1 MRSFRKVVSIV
12 LVFVYLFTAL
22 PFTLPSNTG
31 GIRVFAEEGMTDWE
45 AVYKD
50 IEDLDALAMTE
61 DWQNSG
67 GINTD
72 KITLPVLGANGSTI
86 TWASSHEELVG
97 TDGTINIPS
106 YSTFIYYYGGY
117 STVELVA
124 TVSKGEAQTDKYYY
138 INITSGLEETEE
150 DQKAIEDYDYV
161 YDIIWSE
168 GWDDWEGY
176 QGDHF
181 DFPATLPNG
190 STISWSSENP
200 DVIASD
206 GTINRPPKGEG
217 DQLVA
222 VSFLITRGPAVKLK
236 GGFSVKILEGS
247 YAEDL
252 ESDMAWLT
260 EEMILDGNGTDE
272 VRGRLNLPT
281 SGPKN
286 STITWTFSEE
296 GYIIPTGA
304 VMRPTEAEGDKIIT
318 LTATFL
324 RGAVTGTKTF
334 EFTIKASSSE
344 EEESLLEADAYW
356 IENDFF
362 HYKNLNDF
370 RLSYLELPVSSLN
383 GSTISWVSSDPDV
396 ISVAGEVTHP
406 EFSRYKG
413 YAVVTLTATVS
424 RRGGL
429 TAVIEKE
436 VWVYPEAPT
445 DLDRVVYCKEN
456 YLTDDIILH
465 GNDPSYVKT
474 NLSLPTSNSGQYY
487 RNIINIGGC
496 TISWESS
503 NPDVIAADGTVTR
516 PQKGQPS
523 VEVTLT
529 ATISFGE
536 ATDTKSFTFIV
547 TPTEEYPLAI
557 NYDDFNNTDR
567 LQFNGG
573 SGIVDTTNR
582 NEESVTALKFS
593 NGTGSTGGSVFTKN
607 RIRLGDDL
615 SFSTAFTFRINNLT
629 DYYDLEKSGAFTFT
643 LQGTGSS
650 VYPQGLND
658 TAIKP
663 SLNIAFTTSR
673 SQRGSGQAYS
683 NYVDVYAQ
691 VFYNGDYSNA
701 TEKYRI
707 GTFRANEQMDYH
719 TIWIEYDGTQKV
731 LELWFSTD
739 GDRPDINYMHLWVGN
754 VDLGEILRGAG
765 DGLTL
770 EDVRDV
776 YAGFMGSMGD
786 AREDIEIYDWYF
798 KNDSTPINKKIYD
811 FYDVSNITL
820 SAVASEEMLKSIL
833 TVTVSGVTGPMAGI
847 PVEFHTDFGTF
858 LGQPVIETD
867 ASGKATITL
876 SGEHTGVA
884 HVKAIAPGGA
894 MAEVDAPLSATD
906 ADSVNF
912 DVDWLVNGAGRT
924 LLMNGNSSLDNILTA
939 LNLPSA
945 SPNGSDITWSSN
957 SPYVNAANG
966 NVILPTPEEGNQ
978 QVILTAT
985 LSKGTASRTE
995 QITIIVRFTDAS
1007 AVPADKTWLDTVI
1020 LKENSSWDNI
1030 IGDLNMLSSGQYGS
1044 SIIWAS
1050 SNENFIAANGT
1061 VTRPTYTQGDQTVTL
1076 TASITKGSSSD
1087 TVSYTATVRALD
1099 PNDLEAVDISFNWLT
1114 WDIIKNGNTD
1124 MDSVADDLDLPDEG
1138 PWNTAISWT
1147 SSNTNVVAING
1158 DVVQPA
1164 FSQGKKKITLTADI
1178 SRGEMSVQK
1187 TFEITVLTLPQTDA
1201 EAVEADKNWLDISRT
1216 LGQNLS
1222 EFSIKENLSLPNT
1235 APNGS
1240 AITWSSDTP
1249 AFILDD
1255 GRVIRP
1261 TSVQGHKAVNLTAVF
1276 RKGSAE
1282 ETKVFT
1288 YTVLAEPDVTP
1299 PQIVNMDVRKNGVQ
1313 IACYDFPFDVPVLP
1327 WLTTRISIEFDEV
1340 LEYWPGSSPGI
1351 RMESPGATPVWG
1363 KTWNNEVIFDIIGLL
1378 NPGAVYEIIIPSHY
1392 VGDVYGNMPAGEI
1405 RIPVRV
1411 EERPYRTIQVI
1422 SSTPADRE
1430 REVSRGLSSV
1440 TLKFNYSDIK
1450 WVENNYRF
1458 IKVVNKYGV
1467 PINKGTPSLSG
1478 DEVVIDLNNTLEYDM
1493 TYRVIIPAGTFTD
1506 YYENQNPEQIIQFR
1520 SESYKLLPVIE
1531 DVYPRSGQ
1539 TDVDIHQ
1546 KIYVTFKEPTSLFY
1560 VELWL
1565 RDETGQ
1571 NVPVATRDSM
1581 AGNRKIYSLIPYEP
1595 LKPDTVYTVY
1605 GKHYSEL
1612 DPSQSEISHTFRTG
1626 ENKLGIRS
1634 MSPED
1639 RGMDIP
1645 IDKAVEIEFSAPP
1658 MKGPA
1663 FPEIEFT
1670 DSDGNP
1676 VSFSGVEMGNKALFI
1691 PDADYDEEKVYFIR
1705 IPKGA
1710 YQGQSDIINDEYIFR
1725 FKTDKKLELESN
1737 FLNVPSSGLVGKTV
1751 RFNADRIEKW
1761 IKSENHGVVSY
1772 QWDFADGNSGSV
1784 TNPEHIFSQPGDYL
1798 IKLTVLDN
1806 KGFYYEF
1813 EQNISILPIQDV
1825 KMIVNRNGSSDLYIA
1840 QGWSIP
1846 SRTYNVRL
1854 ECENLFVPGERINA
1868 ALYKN
1873 GNLIKTYDELTSGA
1887 NNEYTFVF
1895 TPESNYLGSY
1905 QLVFT
1910 YNSPAGVMTVR
1921 DSLRITASNATS
1933 YLRVQLYDRRNG
1945 EIYSE
1950 AEYLNVKVEGQ
1961 SKVAVREWIPSL
1973 NEYVYTVQEQF
1984 PILRYYKFQLEGFNE
1999 HGSDQRIA
2007 DYSNSYGILY
2017 NIGEL
2022 GDFYTRP
2029 PLKMGYRPN
2038 FGLNKL
2044 VDTSVLTN
2052 FYIEGVDVGTRSFAV
2067 EGNWNGMT
2075 PGYYELTTT
2084 SGKMHKTSTSYRFE
2098 LRPGTDFKAGDQ
2110 LMMRMVSK
2118 NGVSSNWAYWDL
2130 NVLPKP
2136 KIMGVTVDVRYQYG
2150 YYTMTLATPFG
2161 EIMGGAIEPLEDI
2174 PYLGE
2179 AEFGLG
2185 RGMPSFTGIIH
2196 EPININRRILAEAD
2210 ISGEFAHNQM
2220 NKTKDYVYFKNGKL
2234 KKVKTIGYEVEIEVD
2249 GRFRLFWDEAS
2260 RQWKM
2265 EYMSIHVGGWGE
2277 KSWSK
2282 GLELVPGVGI
2292 KGTIA
2297 LDAYVGGTLIVDNQ
2311 NGSSTKYSGII
2322 EFNPGLEV
2330 SVSGSVGV
2338 AAAGGGISANLP
2350 AELHIPTGYFEV
2362 GLDVNAYIWYRIL
2375 LHKETP
2381 IDERLIGIRWNNG
2394 RPKIV
2399 LKMAGS
2405 IDLSDEEEPS
2415 SAGSGFKLMDRNY
2428 LNRESVWLGG
2438 NATSSM
2444 QRAGAALRG
2453 SSLYASGT
2461 SAPESG
2467 ALMSNIFPDAEVQ
2480 MVQMGDELWLVWN
2493 DDNPERDAINRTQL
2507 RYSVFENGT
2516 WSEPAWLDNDRTADF
2531 SPALASAP
2539 DGILMAWHDISKEIG
2554 DEEDLRGMLENSAI
2568 SVTSSP
2574 FVYGGTFET
2583 VTFPNDGNIDHS
2595 PRLAADG
2602 NNALMVW
2609 TRSEGLGFSLG
2620 EDMEDLKA
2628 PANSDSLLFSR
2639 WNGSSWSTPL
2649 VVQSSLATVME
2660 TNLTMNGNQGL
2671 LLYTLSMSMDNDD
2684 RELFAVLFDGSRW
2697 GEPIRITNNDQ
2708 DEINPKAAYINGDW
2722 FITWVQDGIIQY
2734 KEGLNSQTRTW
2745 EMEASMQYDYQ
2756 LAVLDG
2762 AYPQAAL
2769 VYKRTSNDLAQ
2780 NLYAVFYD
2788 LEAGMWSGEIL
2799 LTEEDGYIQKFEP
2812 MFTDDGK
2819 LTAAYTQ
2826 AEIITEAIPVKID
2839 GDDKIVETSKISDK
2853 VDLKVMTYTPLHDM
2867 AFDEEEGLLLSS
2879 VVPLP
2884 EAMITVFAGVVN
2896 QGDFAERVIVDLYD
2910 GNPKAG
2916 GVKVASSDE
2925 LTIPAR
2931 SYVGVEMEWLVPSGE
2946 RDAYYLY
2953 AVIRP
2958 QRGIIEKDE
2967 NNNTISLVIQS
2978 ANVYVGDLVC
2988 ENVAKKDYIL
2998 DAVIIN
3004 DGTKTINDMTI
3015 KLVHADSG
3023 EVVKSE
3029 SLRKLEP
3036 GQEFPVSMLFSA
3048 QGLEEDE
3055 NGNINMVLM
3064 VVHPEGVNERSTEDN
3079 VWDFALVSATIY
3091 VNSGY
3096 PSPDETKVPVDST
3109 ITLVFNLQVKEGAGF
3124 NGIILEDEDLNVIE
3138 ILKTIDGD
3146 TLTIT
3151 PADPLTND
3159 TQYTLTVPANA
3170 IGDDYGHTMAKSYTM
3185 SFTTTSRYPE
3195 VAFAWPAYRL
3205 DETAVD
3211 TEIRLMFNQDIS
3223 QGPTY
3228 NNIKLYGKNNL
3239 QIPVS
3244 VSIRENSWLYIRPA
3258 AVFSG
3263 NTTYSLVVPRGAVA
3277 NGDKA
3282 LLEDFGLTFTTSNTG
3297 GNDDNS
3303 GGNNPGGN
3311 SNNNSGVPKPTDSY
3325 SANIGA
3331 NGSMQNINL
3340 PVKVDSNSGKAS
3352 VDLAKLDEEIFA
3364 ADENIVISV
3373 PSIPGVNAYT
3383 LEIQAASL
3391 SDDDGKGT
3399 ITFETAVGSI
3409 TFGPDMLSGMTG
3421 LEGKTAGI
3429 NIAAGDKTGL
3439 PDEIREAIGD
3449 CPLIQLTLTLD
3460 GKQIDWN
3467 NPSAPVTVTIPYTP
3481 SQEELANPECIVIWY
3496 VDGSGRAVSVP
3507 NSRYDPVSKTVTFTT
3522 THFSDFAVVYYPVSF
3537 NDVAPDAWYKKAVG
3551 FIASRQITSGTGN
3564 GNYSPNAIIT
3574 RGEFITLLMRA
3585 YEIAPDKNPADNFT
3599 DAGNTYYTGYLAAA
3613 RRLGI
3618 SYGTGNNMFS
3628 PNKEITR
3635 QEMFTM
3641 LYNALKAINKLP
3653 QGSSGKTLDV
3663 FTDTNEINSWAK
3675 ESFTL
3680 LVETGTVVGNDGKL
3694 TPNGKATRAQIAQI
3708 LYSLLAK

>member
-1 MRSFRKVVSIV
+1 MQRFKKAFSII
-12 LVFVYLFTAL
+12 LAFVYVFTAL
-22 PFTLPSNTG
+22 PLILSGKTG
-31 GIRVFAEEGMTDWE
+31 TIQAFAEEVMTDE
-45 AVYKD
+45 QCVD
-50 IEDLDALAMTE
+50 MDCDELDALAETE
-61 DWQNSG
+61 GWENPD
-67 GINTD
+67 GIETRQ
-72 KITLPVLGANGSTI
+72 ITLST
-86 TWASSHEELVG
+86 EG
-97 TDGTINIPS
+97 TDGSVDENLEADKNWLTAEMILGDNSDADNI
-106 YSTFIYYYGGY
+106 
-117 STVELVA
+117 
-124 TVSKGEAQTDKYYY
+124 SKRL
-138 INITSGLEETEE
+138 NLP
-150 DQKAIEDYDYV
+150 KA
-161 YDIIWSE
+161 
-168 GWDDWEGY
+168 G
-176 QGDHF
+176 
-181 DFPATLPNG
+181 PNL
-190 STISWSSENP
+190 STISWS
-200 DVIASD
+200 
-206 GTINRPPKGEG
+206 
-217 DQLVA
+217 
-222 VSFLITRGPAVKLK
+222 
-236 GGFSVKILEGS
+236 
-247 YAEDL
+247 
-252 ESDMAWLT
+252 
-260 EEMILDGNGTDE
+260 
-272 VRGRLNLPT
+272 
-281 SGPKN
+281 
-286 STITWTFSEE
+286 FSEE
-296 GYIIPTGA
+296 GIILPAGA
-304 VMRPTEAEGDKIIT
+304 VMRPAGGDKTIT
-318 LTATFL
+318 LTATL
-324 RGAVTGTKTF
+324 SLGGITETKTF
-334 EFTIKASSSE
+334 EFKVKASSSE
-344 EEESLLEADAYW
+344 EEESLLEADANW
-356 IENDFF
+356 IYGQVFYLDSHNDI
-362 HYKNLNDF
+362 
-370 RLSYLELPVSSLN
+370 RGSSLPFPVAGPN
-383 GSTISWVSSDPDV
+383 GSAISWVSSDPAI
-396 ISVAGEVTHP
+396 ISVTGEVNHP
-406 EFSRYKG
+406 AFSLYLG
-413 YAVVTLTATVS
+413 HAPVTLTATVT
-424 RRGGL
+424 RRD
-429 TAVIEKE
+429 TSTVKTYE
-436 VWVYPEAPT
+436 VMVYPDRNPT
-445 DLDRVVYCKEN
+445 DFDRVNYCKEKYVIN
-456 YLTDDIILH
+456 EIILN
-465 GNDPSYVKT
+465 GNDPIYVKT
-474 NLSLPTSNSGQYY
+474 NLSLPTSNSGAYY
-487 RNIINIGGC
+487 YDINIGGC

-503 NPDVIAADGTVTR
+503 HPDVIAADGTVTR
-516 PQKGQPS
+516 PQKGHPS

-529 ATISFGE
+529 ATISYGE

-547 TPTEEYPLAI
+547 TPMEEYPFAI
-557 NYDDFNNTDR
+557 NYDDFNTTDR
-567 LQFNGG
+567 LQFNGA
-573 SGIVDTTNR
+573 SGIVETTNR
-582 NEESVTALKFS
+582 NEESVTAFKFS

-607 RIRLGDDL
+607 RIRLGEDL
-615 SFSTAFTFRINNLT
+615 SFSTAFTFRIDNLT
-629 DYYDLEKSGAFTFT
+629 NYYDLEKSGAFTFT
-643 LQGTGSS
+643 LQGIGNN
-650 VYPQGLND
+650 VYPQDLND

-663 SLNIAFTTSR
+663 SLSIAFTTSR
-673 SQRGSGQAYS
+673 SQKGSGQAYA

-691 VFYNGDYSNA
+691 AFYNGDYSNA
-701 TEKYRI
+701 NQKYWI
-707 GTFRANEQMDYH
+707 GDFKANEQMDYN
-719 TIWIEYDGTQKV
+719 TIWIEYDGTRKV
-731 LELWFSTD
+731 LELWFSDT
-739 GDRPDINYMHLWVGN
+739 GNRPEINYMHMEIKN
-754 VDLGEILRGAG
+754 VDLGEVFTSAG

-820 SAVASEEMLKSIL
+820 SAVASEEVLNSIL

-858 LGQPVIETD
+858 LDQPVIETD

-894 MAEVDAPLSATD
+894 MAETDAPLSATD
-906 ADSVNF
+906 EDSVDF
-912 DVDWLVNGAGRT
+912 DVDWLINGGGLA
-924 LLMNGNSSLDNILTA
+924 LLLNGNSGLNHVLTSLNP
-939 LNLPSA
+939 PSKG
-945 SPNGSDITWSSN
+945 PNGSDITWSSN
-957 SPYVNAANG
+957 SPYVNTANG
-966 NVILPTPEEGNQ
+966 NVILPTPEDGNQ

-995 QITIIVRFTDAS
+995 QITVIVRFIDAS

-1020 LKENSSWDNI
+1020 LKENSGWDNLT
-1030 IGDLNMLSSGQYGS
+1030 GDLNMLTSGQYGS
-1044 SIIWAS
+1044 SITWTL
-1050 SNENFIAANGT
+1050 SNEDFIAANGT

-1076 TASITKGSSSD
+1076 TALITKGSSSD
-1087 TVSYTATVRALD
+1087 TVSYTATVKALD
-1099 PNDLEAVDISFNWLT
+1099 PNDLEAVDISFSWLT

-1124 MDSVADDLDLPDEG
+1124 MDSVVDDLDLPDEG
-1138 PWNTAISWT
+1138 PWNIAISWT
-1147 SSNTNVVAING
+1147 SSNTNVVSNNG
-1158 DVVQPA
+1158 DVVQSA
-1164 FSQGKKKITLTADI
+1164 FSQGKKKITLTAAI
-1178 SRGEMSVQK
+1178 SRGEIIVQK
-1187 TFEITVLTLPQTDA
+1187 TFELTVLTLPQTDA

-1216 LGQNLS
+1216 LEQNLS
-1222 EFSIKENLSLPNT
+1222 EFSIKENLSLPST

-1282 ETKVFT
+1282 ETKVYT
-1288 YTVLAEPDVTP
+1288 YTVMAEPDVTP

-1327 WLTTRISIEFDEV
+1327 WMTTRIHIEFDEV

-1378 NPGAVYEIIIPSHY
+1378 KPGAVYEIIIPSHY

-1405 RIPVRV
+1405 RIPFRV
-1411 EERPYRTIQVI
+1411 EERPSRTIQVI

-1430 REVSRGLSSV
+1430 KEVSRGLSSV

-1467 PINKGTPSLSG
+1467 PINKVTPSLSG
-1478 DEVVIDLNNTLEYDM
+1478 DEVVIDLSNTLEYDM
-1493 TYRVIIPAGTFTD
+1493 TYRVIIPAGTLTD
-1506 YYENQNPEQIIQFR
+1506 YYDNQNPEQIIQFR

-1546 KIYVTFKEPTSLFY
+1546 KIYVTFKEPTSIFY

-1581 AGNRKIYSLIPYEP
+1581 VGNRKVCSLIPYEP
-1595 LKPDTVYTVY
+1595 LKPNTVYTIY

-1612 DPSQSEISHTFRTG
+1612 DPSQLEISHSFRTG

-1645 IDKAVEIEFSAPP
+1645 IDKAVVIEFSAPP

-1676 VSFSGVEMGNKALFI
+1676 VSFSGVEMGNKALLI
-1691 PDADYDEEKVYFIR
+1691 PEADYDEEKVYFIR

-1710 YQGQSDIINDEYIFR
+1710 YQGQGDIINDEYIFR
-1725 FKTDKKLELESN
+1725 FKTDKKLELESD
-1737 FLNVPSSGLVGKTV
+1737 FLNVPSSGLVGKIV
-1751 RFNADRIEKW
+1751 RFSADRIEKL
-1761 IKSENHGVVSY
+1761 IKSENHEVVSY

-1825 KMIVNRNGSSDLYIA
+1825 KMTVNRNGSSDLYIA

-1846 SRTYNVRL
+1846 SRTYNIRL
-1854 ECENLFVPGERINA
+1854 ECENLFVPGERINV

-1910 YNSPAGVMTVR
+1910 YNSPAGVMTIR

-1950 AEYLNVKVEGQ
+1950 ADYLNVKVEGQ

-1984 PILRYYKFQLEGFNE
+1984 PILKYYKFQLEGFDE
-1999 HGSDQRIA
+1999 YGSDQRIA
-2007 DYSNSYGILY
+2007 DFSNSYGILY

-2022 GDFYTRP
+2022 GDFYSRP
-2029 PLKMGYRPN
+2029 PMKIGFKPN

-2044 VDTSVLTN
+2044 LEIDILYN
-2052 FYIEGVDVGTRSFAV
+2052 PFLIEGVDMGTTTFAV
-2067 EGNWNGMT
+2067 SGEWGGLT
-2075 PGYYELTTT
+2075 PGYYEIKTT
-2084 SGKMHKTSTSYRFE
+2084 SGKLHKTSTSYRFE

-2118 NGVSSNWAYWDL
+2118 NGVSSNWVYWDL

-2196 EPININRRILAEAD
+2196 KPISINPRILAEAD
-2210 ISGEFAHNQM
+2210 ISGEFAYNQV

-2282 GLELVPGVGI
+2282 GWELVPGVGVNG
-2292 KGTIA
+2292 KIA
-2297 LDAYVGGTLIVDNQ
+2297 LDAYVRGTLIVDNQ

-2362 GLDVNAYIWYRIL
+2362 GLDVNAYIWYSIL
-2375 LHKETP
+2375 GYKRTP
-2381 IDERLIGIRWNNG
+2381 VDEKLVGISWNNG

-2405 IDLSDEEEPS
+2405 IDLSDEVEPS

-2444 QRAGAALRG
+2444 QRTGAALRG

-2507 RYSVFENGT
+2507 RHSVFENGT
-2516 WSEPAWLDNDRTADF
+2516 WSEPLWLDNDGTADF
-2531 SPALASAP
+2531 SPALASVP
-2539 DGILMAWHDISKEIG
+2539 NGVLVAWHDISKEIE
-2554 DEEDLRGMLENSAI
+2554 DEEDLRDMLENSAI

-2574 FVYGGTFET
+2574 FVNSSTFET
-2583 VTFPNDGNIDHS
+2583 VAFPNDGNIDHS

-2602 NNALMVW
+2602 NNALLVW

-2628 PANSDSLLFSR
+2628 PANSDSLWFSR

-2649 VVQSSLATVME
+2649 MIQSSLATVME
-2660 TNLTMNGNQGL
+2660 TNLTMHGNQGL

-2684 RELFAVLFDGSRW
+2684 RELFAVLFDGSSW

-2708 DEINPKAAYINGDW
+2708 DEINPKAVYINGDW

-2734 KEGLNSQTRTW
+2734 KEGLNGQTRTR
-2745 EMEASMQYDYQ
+2745 EMEASMPYDYQ

-2762 AYPQAAL
+2762 AYQQAAL
-2769 VYKRTSNDLAQ
+2769 VYKRTGNDLAQ

-2799 LTEEDGYIQKFEP
+2799 LTEEDGYIQKFKP

-2819 LTAAYTQ
+2819 LTVAYTQ

-2884 EAMITVFAGVVN
+2884 ETMITVFAGVVN

-2931 SYVGVEMEWLVPSGE
+2931 SYVGVEMEWLVPSGH
-2946 RDAYYLY
+2946 RDAYHLY

-2967 NNNTISLVIQS
+2967 SNNTIDLMIQS
-2978 ANVYVGDLVC
+2978 ANVYVGNLVC

-3004 DGTKTINDMTI
+3004 DGAKAINNMTI

-3023 EVVKSE
+3023 EIVKSE

-3064 VVHPEGVNERSTEDN
+3064 VVSPDGVNERSTEDN
-3079 VWDFALVSATIY
+3079 VWEFALVPATIY

-3096 PSPDETKVPVDST
+3096 PSPDETKVPVDSA
-3109 ITLVFNLQVKEGAGF
+3109 ITLVFNMQVKEGGGF

-3138 ILKTIDGD
+3138 ISKTIDGD

-3151 PADPLTND
+3151 PADPLTNN
-3159 TQYTLTVPANA
+3159 TQYTLTIPANA
-3170 IGDDYGHTMAKSYTM
+3170 VGDDYGHTMSKPYTM
-3185 SFTTTSRYPE
+3185 SFTAISRYPE
-3195 VAFAWPAYRL
+3195 VAFAWPADGM

-3228 NNIKLYGKNNL
+3228 NNIKMYGKNNL

-3244 VSIRENSWLYIRPA
+3244 VSIRENSWLNIKPA
-3258 AVFSG
+3258 AVLSG
-3263 NTTYSLVVPRGAVA
+3263 NSTYSLVVPRGAVA

-3282 LLEDFGLTFTTSNTG
+3282 LEEDFDLEFTTGNTG
-3297 GNDDNS
+3297 GNSDNS
-3303 GGNNPGGN
+3303 GGSSG
-3311 SNNNSGVPKPTDSY
+3311 NNSGIPKPADSY

-3331 NGSMQNINL
+3331 NGSMQNIDL
-3340 PVKVDSNSGKAS
+3340 PVKVDSNAGKAS
-3352 VDLAKLDEEIFA
+3352 VDLAKLSEEVFA
-3364 ADENIVISV
+3364 EDENIVISV

-3383 LEIQAASL
+3383 LEMQAASL
-3391 SDDDGKGT
+3391 SDHDGKGM

-3409 TFGPDMLSGMTG
+3409 IVRPDMLSGMTG
-3421 LEGKTAGI
+3421 LDGKTAGI
-3429 NIAAGDKTGL
+3429 SIAAGDKTGL
-3439 PDEIREAIGD
+3439 PDDIKAAIGNR
-3449 CPLIQLTLTLD
+3449 PLIQLTLTLD
-3460 GKQIDWN
+3460 GKQTEWN
-3467 NPSAPVTVTIPYTP
+3467 NPSAPVIVSIPYTP
-3481 SQEELANPECIVIWY
+3481 SQEELANPESIAVWY
-3496 VDGSGRAVSVP
+3496 IDGSGLPVSVP
-3507 NSRYDPVSKTVTFTT
+3507 NGRYDPVSKTVIFTT
-3522 THFSDFAVVYYPVSF
+3522 THFSDFAVVYYHVSF
-3537 NDVAPDAWYKKAVG
+3537 NDVAPSAWYKKAVD
-3551 FIASRQITSGTGN
+3551 FIAARQITSGIGN
-3564 GNYSPNAIIT
+3564 GNYGPTEKIN
-3574 RGEFITLLMRA
+3574 RGDFITLLMKT
-3585 YEIAPDKNPADNFT
+3585 YEIAPDINPTDNFD

-3613 RRLGI
+3613 KRLGI

-3628 PNKEITR
+3628 PGKEITR
-3635 QEMFTM
+3635 QELFTM
-3641 LYNALKAINKLP
+3641 LYNALKAIDRLP
-3653 QGSSGKTLDV
+3653 EGASGKTLDD
-3663 FTDTNEINSWAK
+3663 FTDARVINEWAK
-3675 ESFTL
+3675 EAFTL
-3680 LVETGTVVGNDGKL
+3680 FVETGTVVGNNGKL
-3694 TPNGKATRAQIAQI
+3694 TPNGTATRAEMAQI
-3708 LYSLLAK
+3708 LYSLLTK

>member
-1 MRSFRKVVSIV
+1 MQRFRKVVSIV
-12 LVFVYLFTAL
+12 VVFVYLFTG
-22 PFTLPSNTG
+22 FFITLPTNTG
-31 GIRVFAEEGMTDWE
+31 AIRAFAEEGMTDWD
-45 AVYKD
+45 AVMKD
-50 IEDLDALAMTE
+50 IEELDALAAAE
-61 DWQNSG
+61 GWENPD
-67 GINTD
+67 GIGTRQ
-72 KITLPVLGANGSTI
+72 ITLATEGTNGSTI
-86 TWASSHEELVG
+86 TWTSSDEELVG
-97 TDGTINIPS
+97 TDGTINLPS
-106 YSTFIYYYGGY
+106 YIKFVYYYQSDVY
-117 STVELVA
+117 VMLTA
-124 TVSKGEAQTDKYYY
+124 TVSKGTSYSYKYYY
-138 INITSGLEETEE
+138 ICITSCLEKTPAEE
-150 DQKAIEDYDYV
+150 LAIEDYEYV
-161 YDIIWSE
+161 MSIISSR
-168 GWDDWEGY
+168 GWDDLNGY
-176 QGDHF
+176 NDDRF
-181 DFPATLPNG
+181 DFPWSDKLPNG
-190 STISWSSENP
+190 STISWSSNDPE
-200 DVIASD
+200 VISAD

-217 DQLVA
+217 DKSIQVT
-222 VSFLITRGPAVKLK
+222 FLITRDP
-236 GGFSVKILEGS
+236 SINLEGS
-247 YAEDL
+247 FTVLIPDGSVDENL
-252 ESDMAWLT
+252 EADTNWLT
-260 EEMILDGNGTDE
+260 AEMILGENSDADN
-272 VRGRLNLPT
+272 VSKRLNLPKA
-281 SGPKN
+281 GPN
-286 STITWTFSEE
+286 HSTVSWSFSEE
-296 GYIIPTGA
+296 GIILPTGA
-304 VMRPTEAEGDKIIT
+304 VMRPAGGDKTIT
-318 LTATFL
+318 LTATL
-324 RGAVTGTKTF
+324 SLGGITETKTF
-334 EFTIKASSSE
+334 EFKVKASASE
-344 EEESLLEADAYW
+344 EEESFLETDANW
-356 IENDFF
+356 IYNQVFYGYFPDDLRA
-362 HYKNLNDF
+362 YS
-370 RLSYLELPVSSLN
+370 LSLPVTGPN
-383 GSTISWVSSDPDV
+383 GSAISWVSSDPAI
-396 ISVAGEVTHP
+396 ISVTGEVNHP
-406 EFSRYKG
+406 AFSLYLG
-413 YAVVTLTATVS
+413 HAPVTLTATVT
-424 RRGGL
+424 RRD
-429 TAVIEKE
+429 TSTVKTYE
-436 VWVYPEAPT
+436 VMVYPDRNLT
-445 DLDRVVYCKEN
+445 DLDRVNYCKEK
-456 YLTDDIILH
+456 YLIDEIILN
-465 GNDPSYVKT
+465 GNDPIYVKT
-474 NLSLPTSNSGQYY
+474 NLSLPTSNSGAYY
-487 RNIINIGGC
+487 YDINIGGC
-496 TISWESS
+496 NISWESS
-503 NPDVIAADGTVTR
+503 HPDVIAADGTVIR

-536 ATDTKSFTFIV
+536 ATDTKSFSFIV
-547 TPTEEYPLAI
+547 TPMEEYPLAI
-557 NYDDFNNTDR
+557 NYDDFNTTDR

-573 SGIVDTTNR
+573 SGIIDTTNR

-593 NGTGSTGGSVFTKN
+593 SGTGSAGGSVFTKN

-643 LQGTGSS
+643 IQGTGSS
-650 VYPQGLND
+650 VYPQGLNH
-658 TAIKP
+658 TTIMP
-663 SLNIAFTTSR
+663 SLSIAFTTSR

-691 VFYNGDYSNA
+691 AFYNGDYSNA

-820 SAVASEEMLKSIL
+820 SAVASEEVLKSIL
-833 TVTVSGVTGPMAGI
+833 TVTVSGVTSPMAGI
-847 PVEFHTDFGTF
+847 PVELHTDFGTF

-894 MAEVDAPLSATD
+894 MAETDAPLSATD
-906 ADSVNF
+906 EDSVNY
-912 DVDWLVNGAGRT
+912 DVDWLINGAGRN
-924 LLMNGNSSLDNILTA
+924 LLLNGNSSLDNIITA
-939 LNLPSA
+939 LNLTSA
-945 SPNGSDITWSSN
+945 GPNGSDITWSSN
-957 SPYVNAANG
+957 SPYVDAANG

-995 QITIIVRFTDAS
+995 QITVIVRFTDAS
-1007 AVPADKTWLDTVI
+1007 AVAADKTWLDTVI

-1030 IGDLNMLSSGQYGS
+1030 TGDLNMPTSGQYGS
-1044 SIIWAS
+1044 SITWTS
-1050 SNENFIAANGT
+1050 SNEDFIAANGT
-1061 VTRPTYTQGDQTVTL
+1061 VTRLTYTQGDQTVTL

-1087 TVSYTATVRALD
+1087 TVSYTATVKALD
-1099 PNDLEAVDISFNWLT
+1099 PKDLEAVDISFIWLT

-1124 MDSVADDLDLPDEG
+1124 LDSVVDDLYLPDEG

-1147 SSNTNVVAING
+1147 SSNTNVVSNNG
-1158 DVVQPA
+1158 NVVQPA
-1164 FSQGKKKITLTADI
+1164 FSLGKKKITLTAAI
-1178 SRGEMSVQK
+1178 SRGEKSVQK

-1201 EAVEADKNWLDISRT
+1201 EAVEADIKWLDISRT

-1222 EFSIKENLSLPNT
+1222 EFSIKENLSLPYT

-1240 AITWSSDTP
+1240 AITWSSDIP

-1282 ETKVFT
+1282 ETRVFT
-1288 YTVLAEPDVTP
+1288 YTVMAEPDVTP

-1313 IACYDFPFDVPVLP
+1313 IACYDFPFDVPVLS
-1327 WLTTRISIEFDEV
+1327 WMTARISIEFDEV

-1363 KTWNNEVIFDIIGLL
+1363 KTWNNKVIFDMIGLL
-1378 NPGAVYEIIIPSHY
+1378 KPGADYEIIIPPHY
-1392 VGDVYGNMPAGEI
+1392 VGDVYGNMPAEEI

-1411 EERPYRTIQVI
+1411 EGRPSRTIQVI

-1467 PINKGTPSLSG
+1467 LINKATPSLSG

-1493 TYRVIIPAGTFTD
+1493 TYRVIIPAGTLTD
-1506 YYENQNPEQIIQFR
+1506 YYDNQNPEQIIQFR

-1581 AGNRKIYSLIPYEP
+1581 IGNRKVYSLIPYEP

-1612 DPSQSEISHTFRTG
+1612 DPSQLEISHSFRTG
-1626 ENKLGIRS
+1626 ENNLGIRS

-1676 VSFSGVEMGNKALFI
+1676 VSFSGVEMGNKALLI
-1691 PDADYDEEKVYFIR
+1691 PDADYDQEKVYFIR

-1710 YQGQSDIINDEYIFR
+1710 YQGQGDMINEEYIFR
-1725 FKTDKKLELESN
+1725 FKTDKKLELESDL
-1737 FLNVPSSGLVGKTV
+1737 LNAPSSGLVGKTV
-1751 RFNADRIEKW
+1751 RFSADRIEKW
-1761 IKSENHGVVSY
+1761 IESENHEVVSY

-1825 KMIVNRNGSSDLYIA
+1825 KMTVNRNGSSDLYIA
-1840 QGWSIP
+1840 QGWSVP

-1854 ECENLFVPGERINA
+1854 ECENLFVPGERINV

-1950 AEYLNVKVEGQ
+1950 ADYLNVKVEGQ

-1999 HGSDQRIA
+1999 HGSDQNIA

-2022 GDFYTRP
+2022 GDFYSRP
-2029 PLKMGYRPN
+2029 PMKIGSRPN

-2084 SGKMHKTSTSYRFE
+2084 SGKIRKTSTSYRFE

-2150 YYTMTLATPFG
+2150 YYTMTLATPFE

-2196 EPININRRILAEAD
+2196 KPVNINPRILAEAD
-2210 ISGEFAHNQM
+2210 ISGEFAYNQV

-2362 GLDVNAYIWYRIL
+2362 GLDVDAYIWYRIL

-2381 IDERLIGIRWNNG
+2381 IDERLVGIRWNNG

-2405 IDLSDEEEPS
+2405 IDLSDEVEPS

-2444 QRAGAALRG
+2444 QRTGAALRG

-2480 MVQMGDELWLVWN
+2480 MVQTGDELWLVWN

-2516 WSEPAWLDNDRTADF
+2516 WSEPLWLDNDGTADF
-2531 SPALASAP
+2531 SPALASVP
-2539 DGILMAWHDISKEIG
+2539 NGVLVAWHDISKEIE
-2554 DEEDLRGMLENSAI
+2554 DEEDLRDILENSAI

-2574 FVYGGTFET
+2574 FANSGTFET

-2602 NNALMVW
+2602 NNALLVW

-2628 PANSDSLLFSR
+2628 PANSDSLWFSR

-2649 VVQSSLATVME
+2649 MIQSSLATVME
-2660 TNLTMNGNQGL
+2660 TNLTMHGNQGL

-2684 RELFAVLFDGSRW
+2684 RELFAVLFDGSSW

-2708 DEINPKAAYINGDW
+2708 DEINPKAVYINGDW

-2734 KEGLNSQTRTW
+2734 KEGLNGQTRTW
-2745 EMEASMQYDYQ
+2745 EMEASMPYDYQ

-2762 AYPQAAL
+2762 AYPQVAL
-2769 VYKRTSNDLAQ
+2769 VYKRTGNDLAQ

-2819 LTAAYTQ
+2819 LTVAYTQ

-2867 AFDEEEGLLLSS
+2867 AFDEEEGMLLSS

-2884 EAMITVFAGVVN
+2884 ETMITVFAGVVN

-2925 LTIPAR
+2925 VAIPAR
-2931 SYVGVEMEWLVPSGE
+2931 SYAGVEMEWLVPTGE
-2946 RDAYYLY
+2946 RDTYHLC

-2978 ANVYVGDLVC
+2978 ANVYVGNLAC
-2988 ENVAKKDYIL
+2988 ENAAKKDYIL

-3004 DGTKTINDMTI
+3004 DGAKTINDMTI
-3015 KLVHADSG
+3015 KLVNVDSG

-3055 NGNINMVLM
+3055 NGNINMVFM
-3064 VVHPEGVNERSTEDN
+3064 VEPPEGVIERSAEDN
-3079 VWDFALVSATIY
+3079 VWDFALVPATIY

-3096 PSPDETKVPVDST
+3096 PSPDETKVPVDSA
-3109 ITLVFNLQVKEGAGF
+3109 ITLVFNMQVKEGAGF

-3138 ILKTIDGD
+3138 ISKTIDGD
-3146 TLTIT
+3146 TLTII
-3151 PADPLTND
+3151 PADPLTDD
-3159 TQYTLTVPANA
+3159 TQYTLTIPANS
-3170 IGDDYGHTMAKSYTM
+3170 IGDDYGHTMAKPYTM

-3195 VAFAWPAYRL
+3195 VAFAWPADGYR
-3205 DETAVD
+3205 DTAYV
-3211 TEIRLMFNQDIS
+3211 Q
-3223 QGPTY
+3223 
-3228 NNIKLYGKNNL
+3228 
-3239 QIPVS
+3239 
-3244 VSIRENSWLYIRPA
+3244 
-3258 AVFSG
+3258 
-3263 NTTYSLVVPRGAVA
+3263 
-3277 NGDKA
+3277 
-3282 LLEDFGLTFTTSNTG
+3282 
-3297 GNDDNS
+3297 
-3303 GGNNPGGN
+3303 PG
-3311 SNNNSGVPKPTDSY
+3311 Y
-3325 SANIGA
+3325 
-3331 NGSMQNINL
+3331 
-3340 PVKVDSNSGKAS
+3340 
-3352 VDLAKLDEEIFA
+3352 
-3364 ADENIVISV
+3364 
-3373 PSIPGVNAYT
+3373 IPGAY
-3383 LEIQAASL
+3383 IQ
-3391 SDDDGKGT
+3391 
-3399 ITFETAVGSI
+3399 
-3409 TFGPDMLSGMTG
+3409 
-3421 LEGKTAGI
+3421 
-3429 NIAAGDKTGL
+3429 
-3439 PDEIREAIGD
+3439 
-3449 CPLIQLTLTLD
+3449 
-3460 GKQIDWN
+3460 
-3467 NPSAPVTVTIPYTP
+3467 
-3481 SQEELANPECIVIWY
+3481 
-3496 VDGSGRAVSVP
+3496 
-3507 NSRYDPVSKTVTFTT
+3507 
-3522 THFSDFAVVYYPVSF
+3522 
-3537 NDVAPDAWYKKAVG
+3537 
-3551 FIASRQITSGTGN
+3551 
-3564 GNYSPNAIIT
+3564 
-3574 RGEFITLLMRA
+3574 
-3585 YEIAPDKNPADNFT
+3585 
-3599 DAGNTYYTGYLAAA
+3599 
-3613 RRLGI
+3613 
-3618 SYGTGNNMFS
+3618 
-3628 PNKEITR
+3628 
-3635 QEMFTM
+3635 
-3641 LYNALKAINKLP
+3641 
-3653 QGSSGKTLDV
+3653 
-3663 FTDTNEINSWAK
+3663 
-3675 ESFTL
+3675 
-3680 LVETGTVVGNDGKL
+3680 
-3694 TPNGKATRAQIAQI
+3694 
-3708 LYSLLAK
+3708 